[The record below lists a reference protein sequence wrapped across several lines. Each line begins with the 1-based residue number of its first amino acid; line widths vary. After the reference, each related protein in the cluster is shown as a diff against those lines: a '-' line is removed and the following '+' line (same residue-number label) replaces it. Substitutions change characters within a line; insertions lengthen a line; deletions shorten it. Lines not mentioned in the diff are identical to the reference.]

1 MIVIFIHGWSV
12 VDTSTY
18 GLLPE
23 ALAEQAN
30 QYKLKIEIKHIW
42 LGRYI
47 SFNDEVNVADIAR
60 AFHDSLHDQISDGIG
75 GIADFSCITHS
86 TGGPVVREWLDRFYR
101 GSLLSQSPLRHLV
114 MLAPANHGSPLAAL
128 GKQRVGR
135 IKAWFS
141 GVEPGQRILDWLS
154 LGSQQQIDLAQSYL
168 KYKPAEHKFFPFV
181 LTGQTIDK
189 KLYDFV
195 NSYLAEAGS
204 DGVVRVACANINY
217 SMIKLVETKKF
228 ETVTHG
234 ADEIKVQL
242 LKVEGKLQRPSLA
255 PLGVIPGASHSGK
268 DKGIMR
274 SVLSAKAKN
283 KPQVSEILKCLTVDS
298 KADYTDRANALE
310 VLTKETQKGTH
321 RYVMLVFIIKDDQGD
336 PVNDYDLF
344 LLGGDSHNPNN
355 LTKGFFVDR
364 QKNVAHPNHLVYYID
379 YDLVTKNK
387 LTGFRIIARPDD
399 GFVFYHV
406 VEYHANGIDINDF
419 MKPNETFYVEIQL
432 HRCVDKNVF
441 RVDNASDPKLR
452 KEGFII
458 KSETRH
464 SFKNEKPMKK
474 EVEKS

>member
-1 MIVIFIHGWSV
+1 MLVIFIHGWSV
-12 VDTSTY
+12 VDTSAY

-23 ALAEQAN
+23 ALAEQAD

-47 SFNDEVNVADIAR
+47 SFNDEVSVADVAR
-60 AFHDSLHDQISDGIG
+60 AFHDALHDQIPNGVG

-86 TGGPVVREWLDRFYR
+86 TGGPVVREWLNRFYM

-154 LGSQQQIDLAQSYL
+154 LGSHQQIALAQSYL
-168 KYKPAEHKFFPFV
+168 TYKPAENKFFPFV

-195 NSYLAEAGS
+195 NNYLVEAGS
-204 DGVVRVACANINY
+204 DGVVRVACANLNY
-217 SMIKLVETKKF
+217 SMIKLVEEKVAHDSDEKK
-228 ETVTHG
+228 
-234 ADEIKVQL
+234 ARL
-242 LKVEGKLQRPSLA
+242 LEVEGELQRPSLA
-255 PLGVIPGASHSGK
+255 PFGVIPGASHSGK

-274 SVLSAKAKN
+274 SVLSAKSKN
-283 KPQVSEILKCLTVDS
+283 KPQVTEILKCLTVNNQ
-298 KADYTDRANALE
+298 ADYTNRGKELE
-310 VLTKETQKGTH
+310 ILTQESQKGTH

-336 PVNDYDLF
+336 PVNDYDLL
-344 LLGGDSHNPNN
+344 LLGGDSHNPNK

-364 QKNVAHPNHLVYYID
+364 QQNAAHPNHLIYYVD
-379 YDLVTKNK
+379 YDLVIKNK
-387 LTGFRIIARPDD
+387 LTGFRVIARPAD

-406 VEYHANGIDINDF
+406 VEYRANGLNINDLI
-419 MKPNETFYVEIQL
+419 KPNETFYVEIQL

-441 RVDNASDPKLR
+441 RMDNASDPKLR
-452 KEGFII
+452 KEGFLI

-464 SFKNEKPMKK
+464 SFENLEPSK
-474 EVEKS
+474 EEINKS

>member
-1 MIVIFIHGWSV
+1 MLVIFIHGWSV
-12 VDTSTY
+12 DDTSAY

-30 QYKLKIEIKHIW
+30 QHELKIEIKHIW

-47 SFNDEVNVADIAR
+47 SFNDEVSIADVAR
-60 AFHDSLHDQISDGIG
+60 AFHDSLHDQVSDGIG

-86 TGGPVVREWLDRFYR
+86 TGGPVVREWLNRFYQ
-101 GSLLSQSPLRHLV
+101 GSRLSQSPLRHLV

-168 KYKPAEHKFFPFV
+168 KCQPAKYRFFPFV
-181 LTGQTIDK
+181 LTGQTVDK
-189 KLYDFV
+189 KLYDFI
-195 NSYLAEAGS
+195 NSYLTEAGS

-217 SMIKLVETKKF
+217 SMIKLVEKNKVK
-228 ETVTHG
+228 TVAHG
-234 ADEIKVQL
+234 SDEIKVQL
-242 LKVEGKLQRPSLA
+242 LELDGKLQRPSLA

-274 SVLSAKAKN
+274 SVLSAKSKN
-283 KPQVSEILKCLTVDS
+283 KPQVREILKCLTVNTEN
-298 KADYTDRANALE
+298 DYTNRAKELE
-310 VLTKETQKGTH
+310 ALTKETQKGKH
-321 RYVMLVFIIKDDQGD
+321 RYAMLVFIIKDDQGN
-336 PVNDYDLF
+336 PVKDYDLF
-344 LLGGDSHNPNN
+344 LLGGDSQNPDK

-364 QKNVAHPNHLVYYID
+364 QKNTTHPNHLVYYID

-387 LTGFRIIARPDD
+387 LTGFRIIARPAD

-406 VEYHANGIDINDF
+406 AEYHTNGLDINNF
-419 MKPNETFYVEIQL
+419 LKPNETFYVEIKL

-441 RVDNASDPKLR
+441 RLDNASNPKLR
-452 KEGFII
+452 KEGLIL

-464 SFKNEKPMKK
+464 SFKNEKPLKK
-474 EVEKS
+474 EIDKS